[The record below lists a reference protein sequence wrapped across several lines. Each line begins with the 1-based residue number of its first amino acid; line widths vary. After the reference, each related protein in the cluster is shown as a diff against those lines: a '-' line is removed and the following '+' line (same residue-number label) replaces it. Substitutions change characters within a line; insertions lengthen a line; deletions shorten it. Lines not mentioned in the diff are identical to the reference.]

1 MSLAQRQ
8 GSTKGVMDFVQQEL
22 DDVPQSTLI
31 PATHLAAFSSTSLF
45 FFIFYFQPSQ
55 DKFSLCCGSG
65 VVDGPGLSW

>member
-45 FFIFYFQPSQ
+45 FFYFLFSAQPGQ
-55 DKFSLCCGSG
+55 ILLVLWLWGG
-65 VVDGPGLSW
+65 